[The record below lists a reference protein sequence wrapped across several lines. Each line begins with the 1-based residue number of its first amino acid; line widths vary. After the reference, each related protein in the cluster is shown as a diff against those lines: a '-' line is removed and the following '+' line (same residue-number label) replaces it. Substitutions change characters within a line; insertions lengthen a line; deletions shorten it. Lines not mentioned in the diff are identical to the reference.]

1 MLQIKPFDLARCEER
16 PRNGPC
22 FLMRDRHRQSR
33 ETAQHLS
40 DRIENSALNCPTA
53 VTAVLFSIRDIP
65 IMGAREASQV
75 FRLAGFC
82 YMKRL
87 RQIDTRLLTILLIV
101 FVQMLGAAMILP
113 ILPLYAKG
121 EFNMGPEVITLLNT
135 AFFGAQFIAGPYLG
149 RLSDKHG
156 RVPVL
161 IISQI
166 GTALSF
172 FMLAFAPNVAV
183 LFLARILDGI
193 TGGNIIVA
201 QAYITDITPRE
212 KRTEALGYVFAIF
225 GLGFIFGPILGGVLA
240 AAFGP
245 RIPYI
250 FAAVAA
256 VGVVLLTYFTLDETL
271 TAEQR
276 TANRNYNRGGI
287 GILDIFRN
295 APLTLIL
302 VVAFVGQFAM
312 GLLQATFALYGDAVL
327 FAGQSTQQITLGI
340 SMLLAIVGLGQFLTQ
355 SFLLRPALKRFD
367 EARLVIVGLALRTV
381 ALFIFA
387 ALTTVFFG
395 AVGSLLFAV
404 GMGLMMPPL
413 QSLSTNTVADQ
424 LRGGVLGVYQS
435 TISLSIIF
443 STAISGVIF
452 AMDPTAPFWL
462 GAGLSVLV
470 FFPAILLVRQ
480 QDSLVADPSTPP
492 LE

>member
-1 MLQIKPFDLARCEER
+1 M
-16 PRNGPC
+16 
-22 FLMRDRHRQSR
+22 DR
-33 ETAQHLS
+33 
-40 DRIENSALNCPTA
+40 
-53 VTAVLFSIRDIP
+53 V
-65 IMGAREASQV
+65 
-75 FRLAGFC
+75 
-82 YMKRL
+82 
-87 RQIDTRLLTILLIV
+87 RQIDKRLLTILLIV

-121 EFNMGPEVITLLNT
+121 EFNMTPQVITLLNT
-135 AFFGAQFIAGPYLG
+135 AFFGAQFLAGPYLG
-149 RLSDKHG
+149 RLSDKYG

-166 GTALSF
+166 GTAISF
-172 FMLAFAPNVAV
+172 FMLALAPNVAV

-212 KRTEALGYVFAIF
+212 KRTEALGYTFAIF
-225 GLGFIFGPILGGVLA
+225 GLGFIFGPILGGALA

-245 RIPYI
+245 RVPYI
-250 FAAVAA
+250 FAAIAA
-256 VGVVLLTYFTLDETL
+256 AGVVLLTYFTLDETL

-287 GILDIFRN
+287 GPAEILRN
-295 APLTLIL
+295 SPLTLIL
-302 VVAFVGQFAM
+302 IVAFVGQFAM
-312 GLLQATFALYGDAVL
+312 GLLQATFSLYGDAVL
-327 FAGQSTQQITLGI
+327 FAGQSMQRVTLGI
-340 SMLLAIVGLGQFLTQ
+340 SILLAIVGLGQFLTQ
-355 SFLLRPALKRFD
+355 SVLLRPALRRFD
-367 EARLVIVGLALRTV
+367 EARLVVIGLALRTT
-381 ALFIFA
+381 ALFILA
-387 ALTTVFFG
+387 ALTTVLFG
-395 AVGSLLFAV
+395 AIASLLFAV

-413 QSLSTNTVADQ
+413 QSLSTHTVADE

-452 AMDPTAPFWL
+452 AVNPTAPFWL

-480 QDSLVADPSTPP
+480 QDGITANNQQSAET
-492 LE
+492 